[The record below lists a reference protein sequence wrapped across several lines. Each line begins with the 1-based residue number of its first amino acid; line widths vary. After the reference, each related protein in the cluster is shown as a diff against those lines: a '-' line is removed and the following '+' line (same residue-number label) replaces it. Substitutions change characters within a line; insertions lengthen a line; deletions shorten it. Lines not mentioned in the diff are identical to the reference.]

1 MRYITKKVVFAAGLA
16 LAFTSC
22 SDFNDYNSVPTDTSN
37 PKADKTLLANIQENA
52 NLKDFVSIINKAKY
66 AENLNAS
73 QCYTLWAPLDGTY
86 DASKILALDSV
97 KIVDRF
103 INMHLAQFSHPVS
116 GIVDETIISL
126 NDKHH
131 SFTNLK
137 GVLFDN
143 LQIKDANIPSTNGL
157 IHTISGASEYHP
169 NIYQYMDEV
178 KGCDSLVMHVHQY
191 DETYIDKKKSIEGPM
206 VKGQQTYLDT
216 VLAKQNTLIASIMK
230 ADIQDEDSSYTVLF
244 PTNDAWQEAKDRIKP
259 LYKYISP
266 VNYMDVTTNNTPAAS
281 LTATTAKSLNPVQI
295 DADLY
300 CDSLPKSQIMR
311 NLSFSNS
318 YIQNKQ
324 LIDGAS
330 SDTDSLF
337 STNRTKLS
345 NVSEILSYCGE
356 LQPMSNGY
364 TRTLSSLCFKPWE
377 TYETVHNNIEPVRML
392 GLKTG
397 VPYTVNTY
405 VKDTFVKEHWDKI
418 KDLPDYVKTWIFDK
432 NSGFFNYIS
441 TDSINLQIASSK
453 PELDFALQNVLSTKY
468 HIFVVLVPSQVK
480 EPERPVS
487 DASNEIKNL
496 YLRFD
501 MSYTDADGTQK
512 YNRLNTPDAKKVSDD
527 ILVVND
533 GKFHV
538 VELEFTF
545 PICYFGLQAYPTLFM
560 SLTKSFTSTANRR
573 KFEQEL
579 RVAGVFLVPDDV
591 YDYVK
596 SLKF

>member
-281 LTATTAKSLNPVQI
+281 LTATTAKSLNPVQR
-295 DADLY
+295 DADL
-300 CDSLPKSQIMR
+300 
-311 NLSFSNS
+311 
-318 YIQNKQ
+318 
-324 LIDGAS
+324 
-330 SDTDSLF
+330 
-337 STNRTKLS
+337 
-345 NVSEILSYCGE
+345 
-356 LQPMSNGY
+356 
-364 TRTLSSLCFKPWE
+364 
-377 TYETVHNNIEPVRML
+377 
-392 GLKTG
+392 
-397 VPYTVNTY
+397 
-405 VKDTFVKEHWDKI
+405 
-418 KDLPDYVKTWIFDK
+418 
-432 NSGFFNYIS
+432 
-441 TDSINLQIASSK
+441 
-453 PELDFALQNVLSTKY
+453 
-468 HIFVVLVPSQVK
+468 
-480 EPERPVS
+480 
-487 DASNEIKNL
+487 
-496 YLRFD
+496 
-501 MSYTDADGTQK
+501 
-512 YNRLNTPDAKKVSDD
+512 
-527 ILVVND
+527 
-533 GKFHV
+533 
-538 VELEFTF
+538 
-545 PICYFGLQAYPTLFM
+545 
-560 SLTKSFTSTANRR
+560 
-573 KFEQEL
+573 
-579 RVAGVFLVPDDV
+579 
-591 YDYVK
+591 
-596 SLKF
+596 